1 MTAGK
6 KMQLEIL
13 RIEKWVTENWV
24 NVLTPSGVAKQAK
37 KRTFDFGAPWIKITS
52 KTQQAVRDVCRP
64 FNLESMVKRKTRLR
78 DIYIC
83 VIL

>member
-37 KRTFDFGAPWIKITS
+37 KRTFANYPPL
-52 KTQQAVRDVCRP
+52 TQ
-64 FNLESMVKRKTRLR
+64 
-78 DIYIC
+78 IYINSAASH
-83 VIL
+83 

>member
-37 KRTFDFGAPWIKITS
+37 KRTFDNYPPLDQNYFFQADSRKILI
-52 KTQQAVRDVCRP
+52 VGLP
-64 FNLESMVKRKTRLR
+64 
-78 DIYIC
+78 I
-83 VIL
+83 